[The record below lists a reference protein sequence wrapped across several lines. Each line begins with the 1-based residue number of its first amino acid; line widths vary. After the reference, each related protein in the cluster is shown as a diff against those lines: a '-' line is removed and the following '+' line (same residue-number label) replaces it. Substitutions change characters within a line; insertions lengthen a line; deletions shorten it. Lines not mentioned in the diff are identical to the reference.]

1 MDLSKG
7 LFVKAASPLSVE
19 QPFQYPRNGQA

>member
-1 MDLSKG
+1 MDLGKG

-19 QPFQYPRNGQA
+19 RPFQYPQIGQA